1 MMNKAV
7 LALIG
12 LFAGTTQAVMSAP
25 LEVTV
30 TGVKAQ
36 TGEIRVAIFDSADS
50 FQKKPARTLVLSVDA
65 ENIQFSVDDLP
76 AGEFAIMLFHDL
88 DSNEKMK
95 TNLVGMPREPWGASL
110 EGTRLFGPPKWKDVV
125 FAHTDSGTSMNIE
138 LH

>member
-7 LALIG
+7 LALLGFIT
-12 LFAGTTQAVMSAP
+12 LTSQAVMSAP

-36 TGEIRVAIFDSADS
+36 TGEIRVAIFDSAES
-50 FQKKPARTLVLSVDA
+50 FQKKPTRTVVLPVDA
-65 ENIQFSVDDLP
+65 ESIQFSVDDLP

-110 EGTRLFGPPKWKDVV
+110 EGTKLFGPPKWKDVV
-125 FAHTDSGTSMNIE
+125 FVHADTGTSINIE